1 MLKAYFH
8 LVIPE
13 SKEVINVF
21 IKENEITKTEIT
33 KNKTTKTFKQTN
45 NNNSNKN
52 LLKKIDQK
60 NLYLQTCSKLND
72 KN

>member
-60 NLYLQTCSKLND
+60 NLYLQTCSKLNN

>member
-33 KNKTTKTFKQTN
+33 KNKTTKTFKQTTTAIKIY
-45 NNNSNKN
+45 S
-52 LLKKIDQK
+52 KKSIK
-60 NLYLQTCSKLND
+60 KTYICKLVQN
-72 KN
+72 

>member
-21 IKENEITKTEIT
+21 IKETEITKTEIT
-33 KNKTTKTFKQTN
+33 KNKTTKTFKQT

-60 NLYLQTCSKLND
+60 NLYLQTCSKLNN